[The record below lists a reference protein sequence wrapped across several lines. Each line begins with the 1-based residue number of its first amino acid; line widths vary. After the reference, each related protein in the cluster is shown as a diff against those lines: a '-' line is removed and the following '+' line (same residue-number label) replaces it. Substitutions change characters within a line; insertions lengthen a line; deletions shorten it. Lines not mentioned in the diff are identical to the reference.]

1 MNNKCERKMGQNK
14 DSYTIRTDRCAM
26 VNLRGDN

>member
-1 MNNKCERKMGQNK
+1 MWKKIRQNK

-26 VNLRGDN
+26 VNLRGDNWL